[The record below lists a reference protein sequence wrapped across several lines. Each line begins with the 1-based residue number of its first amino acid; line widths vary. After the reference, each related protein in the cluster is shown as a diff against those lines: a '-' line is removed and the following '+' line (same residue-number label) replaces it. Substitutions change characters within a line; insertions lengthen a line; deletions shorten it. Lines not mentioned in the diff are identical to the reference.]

1 MSLTKRLW
9 PLAAL
14 ACACL
19 ALTGDARA
27 QTLEQ
32 MGRDPMGALHTL
44 ETATDTR
51 SVTLR
56 RQIEAGPADL
66 ARARAE
72 MAQDG
77 VSLDP
82 VALQRPLPPPD
93 QNAAPLYQKLFQ
105 VLKDKPLGLPIY
117 AQPLAWDHTY
127 TPEQL
132 AAVQK
137 IYDSRPEVWALL
149 NQAADRPQCVYA
161 RRWSEGFSV
170 LFPEFQQFREADRL
184 LNTETYLLAAQGKY
198 AEAVQNQTR
207 GFRVAEH
214 AASDPVLISYLV
226 GVACEAIT
234 LTGMRGLLDRA
245 GTDAAVDAQV
255 RAAIET
261 SRPRLSLRYALAGE
275 VAVQTTGLQKMHDGL
290 GKDGV
295 RGMAEIF
302 VAKDDPLLKRLT
314 PGTPADR
321 RFAQDWL
328 DASEAIILTRMH
340 TLLAAADLTPI
351 PRRQAFARDAAA
363 QTAMPASVLTILPN
377 IVLPTFAQVE
387 NNETRRVTQEEVV
400 IVAAAVLASRAKTG
414 AFPDALPEP
423 FPDPY
428 TSRPLGYRREG
439 ADGFVVYSAG
449 LDGKYDGGKP
459 GDKVALG
466 VVQFRY
472 PILKTPV
479 PAEGAR

>member
-1 MSLTKRLW
+1 MSLTPRLW

-27 QTLEQ
+27 QTPSQ
-32 MGRDPMGALHTL
+32 IGRDPIGVLHTL
-44 ETATDTR
+44 ETATDAR
-51 SVTLR
+51 SVAVR

-72 MAQDG
+72 IEKDG

-82 VALQRPLPPPD
+82 AALQRPLPPPD

-105 VLKDKPLGLPIY
+105 LLRDKPLGLPIY
-117 AQPLAWDHTY
+117 AQPLTADHTY

-132 AAVQK
+132 AVVQK
-137 IYDSRPEVWALL
+137 IYDSRPDVWGLVH
-149 NQAADRPQCVYA
+149 QAADRPQCVYT
-161 RRWSEGFSV
+161 RHWSEGFSV
-170 LFPEFQQFREADRL
+170 LFPEFQQFREAARL
-184 LNTETYLLAAQGKY
+184 LNTETYLLAAQGRY

-226 GVACEAIT
+226 GNACEAIT
-234 LTGMRGLLDRA
+234 LNGMRGLLDRT
-245 GTDAAVDAQV
+245 GPNAAVDAQV

-275 VAVQTTGLQKMHDGL
+275 VGVQATGLQQMQDALDKE
-290 GKDGV
+290 GV
-295 RGMAEIF
+295 RGVAEIF
-302 VAKDDPLLKRLT
+302 VGKGDPLLKRLP

-328 DASEAIILTRMH
+328 DESEAIILTRMRS
-340 TLLAAADLTPI
+340 LLAAADLTPV
-351 PRRQAFARDAAA
+351 PRRQAFAQEAQVAA
-363 QTAMPASVLTILPN
+363 PDSVLTLLSN
-377 IVLPTFAQVE
+377 MVLPVFAQVDS
-387 NNETRRVTQEEVV
+387 NETRRVALEEVT
-400 IVAAAVLASRAKTG
+400 VAAAVVLASRAKTG

-423 FPDPY
+423 FADPY
-428 TSRPLGYRREG
+428 TSKPLGYRREG
-439 ADGFVVYSAG
+439 ADSFVVYSAG
-449 LDGKYDGGKP
+449 PDGKYDGGKP
-459 GDKVALG
+459 GEKMASGQVG
-466 VVQFRY
+466 FRY
-472 PILKTPV
+472 PVLKTPAPV
-479 PAEGAR
+479 EGAR